1 MSDRPV
7 RILLD
12 ASAIIAFTWESIDVG
27 EIIAEVDDENT
38 AVGLPMLCL
47 VEASRAIADKDRL
60 TLLVHHRVG
69 VVLGDDPG
77 DWRALA
83 AMYDIVGR
91 LDAASAAVA
100 AVDGDVSILTA
111 QPGLYGGLANG
122 GPVIPI

>member
-1 MSDRPV
+1 M
-7 RILLD
+7 
-12 ASAIIAFTWESIDVG
+12 ESIDVG
-27 EIIAEVDDENT
+27 EIIAEVDDEYA

-47 VEASRAIADKDRL
+47 VEASRAVADKDRL
-60 TLLVHHRVG
+60 TLLVHHRAS

-77 DWRALA
+77 DWRPLA

-111 QPGLYGGLANG
+111 QPRLYGGLANG